1 MISHISDV
9 LFELWQGCCLWRKNY
24 QQRVE
29 APAVTGI
36 TRLGGPCSRNADLA
50 SSFSAKGAG
59 KQDLPPL
66 LVGTPEM
73 KFAHDTSQVT
83 LNEMVSRRA
92 RFARV
97 LMPQSFGSV
106 RCPNALTKSS
116 SLSSPESGG
125 GGASSTGPAN
135 LSSICKRRGV
145 EQLQIRAPSPQVVKV
160 PNNLET
166 SLRQTSTSSSHGD
179 DSTRSLMSDTPS
191 SVSLSDLSMDE
202 WGFVTGAFLGAGSM
216 GSVYKVVQRSDN
228 QEFAAKHVCEPEPIR
243 ELREEYELMQMLCHD
258 NIVRP
263 TQLYERCGDAWLCME
278 LCKDGSVEDRIVRH
292 GAFQEHV
299 ATVLTKHLLEGLN
312 YLSGKRIV
320 HRDIKPMNLLL
331 SKGETHLKIAD
342 FSCAKRLGCHRGSS
356 AMLSER
362 GTQLYAAP
370 ELRLGLQWN
379 ERIDVWACGLCIFML
394 LRARQ
399 PLELTKRRSA
409 RLLQQRCLSSID
421 WGAISKSMANLVR
434 QCLTV
439 EMRDRPSPMELL
451 EHCVFSGPKQA
462 ALLGTTKG
470 ESLATS
476 LGACG
481 ILMLS
486 SDANPCSSPQH
497 RACHL
502 QALRDL
508 AARRYFRVE
517 GWDHSSYKAW
527 TSPI

>member
-1 MISHISDV
+1 MIGHISNV
-9 LFELWQGCCLWRKNY
+9 LFGLWQGCCLWRKNF
-24 QQRVE
+24 QQCVE
-29 APAVTGI
+29 ARGA
-36 TRLGGPCSRNADLA
+36 CSRNPELA
-50 SSFSAKGAG
+50 SSSSAEGAG
-59 KQDLPPL
+59 KQDWSPL
-66 LVGTPEM
+66 FLGTPEIE
-73 KFAHDTSQVT
+73 FAHGTSQVP
-83 LNEMVSRRA
+83 LNKLVARRA
-92 RFARV
+92 KTAKV
-97 LMPQSFGSV
+97 LMPLSFGIV
-106 RCPNALTKSS
+106 RCTETLTESS

-125 GGASSTGPAN
+125 GSTSSTDPAN

-145 EQLQIRAPSPQVVKV
+145 EQLQIRAPSPQAVKV
-160 PNNLET
+160 PSKFEM
-166 SLRQTSTSSSHGD
+166 SLRQTSTSSSLGG
-179 DSTRSLMSDTPS
+179 DSTRTLMSDAPS
-191 SVSLSDLSMDE
+191 SLSPSDLSMDE
-202 WGFVTGAFLGAGSM
+202 WGFVTGEFLGAGSM

-228 QEFAAKHVCEPEPIR
+228 QEFAAKHVCEPQQIR

-263 TQLYERCGDAWLCME
+263 TQLYERYGDAWLCME
-278 LCKDGSVEDRIVRH
+278 LCKGGSVEDRIVRH
-292 GAFQEHV
+292 GAFQEQV

-331 SKGETHLKIAD
+331 SKGETHLKIGD
-342 FSCAKRLGCHRGSS
+342 LNCAKRLGCHRGSS

-399 PLELTKRRSA
+399 PLGLTKRRSA
-409 RLLQQRCLSSID
+409 RFLQQGCLPCVD

-451 EHCVFSGPKQA
+451 EHCVFSGSKQA
-462 ALLGTTKG
+462 SLTGTTKG
-470 ESLATS
+470 ESPARSLA
-476 LGACG
+476 ACG
-481 ILMLS
+481 ILMLG
-486 SDANPCSSPQH
+486 SDAHPCSSSQH
-497 RACHL
+497 QACFS

-508 AARRYFRVE
+508 AARRYLRVE
-517 GWDHSSYKAW
+517 GWDQSSCKPW